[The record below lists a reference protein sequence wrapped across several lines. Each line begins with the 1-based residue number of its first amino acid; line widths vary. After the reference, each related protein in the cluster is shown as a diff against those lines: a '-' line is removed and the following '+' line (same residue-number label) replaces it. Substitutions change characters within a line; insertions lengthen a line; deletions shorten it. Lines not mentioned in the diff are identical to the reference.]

1 MRKLFWQMMVSL
13 DGFMEGPNRELDWH
27 VNDSEFQ
34 EYALEMLRS
43 IDGML
48 LGRTTYQLFADYWP
62 SATEPGATELNAME
76 KVVFSTTLSDVEWAN
91 SRLVAA
97 NAAEEIARLK
107 QQEGR
112 DLAIFGSSTLVSSL
126 PLGLI
131 DEYRLLVCP
140 VVLGAGTPLLPHRG
154 SRRPLNLLSTKQ
166 FGSGVVFLTYQ
177 PGISAQRVDFD
188 VPRSSPQ

>member
-27 VNDSEFQ
+27 VVDDEFQ
-34 EYALEMLRS
+34 RYGVEMLRS
-43 IDGML
+43 IDAML

-62 SATEPGATELNAME
+62 SATEPGAEEMNAIE
-76 KVVFSTTLSDVEWAN
+76 KVVFSTTLKDVEWTH
-91 SRLVAA
+91 SRLVSN
-97 NAAEEIARLK
+97 NAADEITRLK
-107 QQEGR
+107 QQDGK

-126 PLGLI
+126 PVGLI
-131 DEYRLLVCP
+131 DEYRIFVCP
-140 VVLGAGTPLLPHRG
+140 IVLGAGAPMLPHRG
-154 SRRPLNLLSTKQ
+154 PRLALNLMSIKQ

-188 VPRSSPQ
+188 VPRSSQQ